1 MKNRIHHIVL
11 TVTDV
16 KKSTEFYCKVLGWQI
31 RRKAEDYTEFV
42 PPDDAS
48 EQNFLF
54 VIGTP
59 RDHQIIDNR
68 FDRNRIGLDH
78 FAFLVE
84 TQEELQAIEQ
94 RLRAANIKMEDGGIT
109 TKECSWQRFLLQRF
123 WRSFALNC
131 FTWRAS
137 SAEFY

>member
-11 TVTDV
+11 TVRDV

-48 EQNFLF
+48 GQNFLF
-54 VIGTP
+54 VVGTP

-78 FAFLVE
+78 FAFLVA

-109 TKECSWQRFLLQRF
+109 TDDFGGTAIFCYDPDGMKV
-123 WRSFALNC
+123 
-131 FTWRAS
+131 
-137 SAEFY
+137 EFHLR